1 MENQETENK
10 DINQE
15 QPAAE
20 TPETPKADQNTANE
34 SEDKAKLEQQLA
46 EAKDKYMRLFADFEN
61 FRRRSAK
68 DKLEFL
74 KTANEGLIVSLLPV
88 LDDFERAKRT
98 FENPNTDIEAIKQG
112 FELIFSKFTKVL
124 ENKGL
129 KSLTSDGELFNADLH
144 EAITKIPAPS
154 EDLKGKVVDT
164 IEKGY
169 SLEDKVIRFAKV
181 VIGN

>member
-20 TPETPKADQNTANE
+20 PTANPQAEEKTANE
-34 SEDKAKLEQQLA
+34 SENKAKFDQQLA
-46 EAKDKYMRLFADFEN
+46 ESKDKYMRLFADFEN

-98 FENPNTDIEAIKQG
+98 FENPNTDIDAVKQG
-112 FELIFSKFTKVL
+112 FELIFSKFTKIL

-129 KSLTSDGELFNADLH
+129 KPMASNGEVFNADLH
-144 EAITKIPAPS
+144 EAITQIPAPS
-154 EDLKGKVVDT
+154 DDLKGKVVDT

-169 SLEDKVIRFAKV
+169 SLEEKVIRFAKV

>member
-20 TPETPKADQNTANE
+20 TPETPKAEQNTANE